1 MRCPDCH
8 GRAWAGHPRLLADA
22 DEEDVDGWA
31 TPGHDSGIDESLST
45 SVGRS
50 PQCLLER
57 RQGAA
62 NGSFLQEVNPV
73 FADVHLRVLSVL
85 RFHFLCLLPALE
97 PGELDWGR
105 VCPGFAQSG
114 LSDRKENGT
123 ANHAEHAKGG
133 GAFQGHDDAF
143 DLKARLAEVE

>member
-8 GRAWAGHPRLLADA
+8 GRAW
-22 DEEDVDGWA
+22 
-31 TPGHDSGIDESLST
+31 PGHDSGIDESLST

-97 PGELDWGR
+97 PDELDCVH

-114 LSDRKENGT
+114 LSDRGENGT
-123 ANHAEHAKGG
+123 ANHAEHAKV
-133 GAFQGHDDAF
+133 AVSYT
-143 DLKARLAEVE
+143 RSR

>member
-1 MRCPDCH
+1 
-8 GRAWAGHPRLLADA
+8 LADA

-31 TPGHDSGIDESLST
+31 TPGQDSGIDESLST

-73 FADVHLRVLSVL
+73 FADLHLRVLSVL

-97 PGELDWGR
+97 PDELDLVHVALVSR
-105 VCPGFAQSG
+105 NQVCP
-114 LSDRKENGT
+114 T
-123 ANHAEHAKGG
+123 AGKMEP
-133 GAFQGHDDAF
+133 QIT
-143 DLKARLAEVE
+143 

>member
-8 GRAWAGHPRLLADA
+8 GRAWPGHPRLLADA
-22 DEEDVDGWA
+22 DEEDVDGRA

-50 PQCLLER
+50 PQFLLER

-97 PGELDWGR
+97 SDEFGR
-105 VCPGFAQSG
+105 VQSCPCSAQLG
-114 LSDRKENGT
+114 LSERE
-123 ANHAEHAKGG
+123 
-133 GAFQGHDDAF
+133 
-143 DLKARLAEVE
+143 